1 MPLDNVELG
10 TLPSFVERTSYSPTL
25 NDDKLPDNFP
35 IEQWNTQSA
44 RYKDNW
50 KWYSGDALSVTRKN
64 VREEYE
70 SQYPLHIN
78 SLRAIVEKHAAVLF
92 GEVPDSP
99 APLVKTVVRPKKRF
113 DGKEVKEDTK
123 NLALICENVINEV
136 WTRSGGRAMQL
147 ENGMY
152 SQFLGGSVFQIT
164 YQPRRVD
171 LTIPLVI
178 SNPRPDHFLPEWSN
192 EDYWSLLRGTTM
204 YEIPAPTAKLQYG
217 IGDGQPGQT
226 AVYIRTE
233 TATELSET
241 VEGQTI
247 DFAGKTTD
255 QKSATHKFGF
265 VPAVY
270 IPHKRVGSK
279 YGVGHVEDV
288 AALLKEFNAVF
299 AALDTAALNTVDR
312 ETFVSNVPG
321 TTLSKLTSPVTGKE
335 FTSLGTTPPAS
346 GSKDAPKAWQE
357 DAPVVSPSMAETGD
371 RVWRQ
376 ILRDTNLSGIPFG
389 EDEGSQRSG
398 QTLALRM
405 WPILSHTRGERTHWN
420 DGLTRIGWYILK
432 MVKQIMKDN
441 AALAATLRALGID
454 IPDDFES
461 LLDISTE
468 WSPQIPQDRAQLVL
482 ETTQLVQTN
491 VRSKREAIG
500 KLGDVRDLEAELNEL
515 KEEAKQAAELAA
527 QQKPPPF
534 GGDKPSKP
542 NGTLSNESAASAN
555 GSKVSVE

>member
-10 TLPSFVERTSYSPTL
+10 TLPSFVEREAYSPTL
-25 NDDKLPDNFP
+25 NDDKLPENFP
-35 IEQWNTQSA
+35 LEQWTTQSA
-44 RYKDNW
+44 RYADNW
-50 KWYSGDALSVTRKN
+50 KWYSGDALSKTRLN
-64 VREEYE
+64 DREEYE

-113 DGKEVKEDTK
+113 DGKDVDETTK
-123 NLALICENVINEV
+123 TLAMICENVINEV
-136 WTRSGGRAMQL
+136 WTRSDGRAMQL

-152 SQFLGGSVFQIT
+152 SQFLGGSVFQCKFRPDR
-164 YQPRRVD
+164 QD
-171 LTIPLVI
+171 LSIPLVI

-192 EDYWSLLRGTTM
+192 DDYWSLLRGTTM
-204 YEIPAPTAKLQYG
+204 YVIPAPTAKLQYG
-217 IGDGQPGQT
+217 IGDGSPGET

-233 TATELSET
+233 TATTISEK

-247 DFAGKTTD
+247 DFMGK
-255 QKSATHKFGF
+255 ATAQGAMQHNFGF

-288 AALLKEFNAVF
+288 AALLKEYNAVF

-321 TTLSKLTSPVTGKE
+321 TTLNFLTSPVTNRK

-357 DAPVVSPSMAETGD
+357 DVPMVSPSMSETRD
-371 RVWRQ
+371 RLWQ
-376 ILRDTNLSGIPFG
+376 QMLRDTNLSGIPFG

-405 WPILSHTRGERTHWN
+405 WPILSHTRAERTHWN
-420 DGLTRIGWYILK
+420 DGLTRFGWYILK
-432 MVKQIMKDN
+432 MLRQIMKDN
-441 AALAATLRALGID
+441 EALAEKMRTLGIN
-454 IPDDFES
+454 IPDNAEE

-482 ETTQLVQTN
+482 ETTQLVQSEI
-491 VRSKREAIG
+491 RSKREAVT
-500 KLGDVRDLEAELNEL
+500 KLGDVKDIEAEL
-515 KEEAKQAAELAA
+515 AEIQKDQKLAA
-527 QQKPPPF
+527 DLAGQQNQPF
-534 GGDKPSKP
+534 GNNGASKPKP
-542 NGTLSNESAASAN
+542 NGTLQSESTASA
-555 GSKVSVE
+555 SSSVN